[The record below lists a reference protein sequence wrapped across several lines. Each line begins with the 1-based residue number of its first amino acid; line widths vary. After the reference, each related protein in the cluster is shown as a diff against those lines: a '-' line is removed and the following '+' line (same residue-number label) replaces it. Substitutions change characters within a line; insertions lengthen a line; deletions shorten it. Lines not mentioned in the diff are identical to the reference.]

1 MSWERVRERIAAAAL
16 RAGRK
21 PEEVTL
27 LVVTKGQPP
36 EKIQALFEKGQR
48 LFGENRVQELLAKK
62 PQLPDQ
68 IEWHLIG
75 PLQTNKVKAV
85 LPHIRLLHSLDR
97 ESLLQELV
105 KRATKP
111 VSCLIEVKIA
121 QEATK
126 HGVPPEG
133 LFPLVEA
140 ALAEPAIRL
149 EGLMGLAS
157 LTEDTAQVRREFRQ
171 LYQLFMELKRRYPE
185 APLTTLSMGMSAD
198 FEIAIEEG
206 STLVRVGSAV
216 FAEE

>member
-1 MSWERVRERIAAAAL
+1 MSWERIRERIAAAAL

-21 PEEVTL
+21 PEEITL
-27 LVVTKGQPP
+27 LVVTKGQPV

-62 PQLPDQ
+62 PRLPQ
-68 IEWHLIG
+68 EIEWHLIG
-75 PLQTNKVKAV
+75 PLQTNKVKAI

-97 ESLLQELV
+97 ESLLRELV
-105 KRATKP
+105 KRATGP

-126 HGVPPEG
+126 HGVAPEG

-149 EGLMGLAS
+149 EGLMGIAS
-157 LTEDTAQVRREFRQ
+157 LTEDPAQVRREFRR
-171 LYQLFMELKRRYPE
+171 LYQLFMELGGRYPE
-185 APLTTLSMGMSAD
+185 APLTTLSMGMSGD
-198 FEIAIEEG
+198 FEIAVEEG